1 MKFRIWKQKL
11 IVIIA
16 FFTTMVLSVPA
27 QAQVHFTKEEQD
39 YIKNSG
45 NIKAVSMDGVAPLQY
60 CDSKGHI
67 KGISINGLDYISDMT
82 GLTFTYH
89 LYNTIEDVKNSGA
102 DIAFGVIENNQFE
115 NVPLSIPYLKTES
128 ILYINSSVNPN
139 ELDDRRYAA
148 IEGTI
153 LPEGIKEENTVY
165 FNTREDCLQGD
176 NVLVN
181 ISKALTK
188 AFRKTDIVGRIGG
201 DEFCVY
207 MSNIPSSEFVVSKC
221 RQFQVLIEK
230 LNRDINVTVSI
241 GISLLEDDKSYDD
254 LFQKADKA
262 LYNAKKKGGNQIQFY
277 K

>member
-27 QAQVHFTKEEQD
+27 HAQVHFTKEEQD

-82 GLTFTYH
+82 RLTFTYH